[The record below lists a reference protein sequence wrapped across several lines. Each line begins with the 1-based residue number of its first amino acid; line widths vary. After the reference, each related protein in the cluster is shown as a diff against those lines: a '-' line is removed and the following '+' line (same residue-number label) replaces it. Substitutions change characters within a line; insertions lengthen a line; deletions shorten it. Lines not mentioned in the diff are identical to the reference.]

1 MRAEVRV
8 TRILLVAWAL
18 AVCVAMAT
26 AQAPQA
32 PPVTPMKFAHYP
44 AADIRA
50 LATTL
55 KGGGQIKWSRLHRG
69 DHDFQGM
76 SFRAKSA
83 GAPEMHNN
91 WADLYYII
99 DGEVLPHPGG
109 TLEGGSEGN
118 PGSGEFGGGKINGAK
133 VVRLAAGDIA
143 SSAAGVPHWWEVEPG
158 KTVTYMTVKILKQP
172 NLQGSIAA
180 RGANTPALTPAQFV
194 HYKAA
199 DLKHFVDTLKKGES
213 IKFPSVHRG
222 DHQFQNISHRAKSSA
237 NAELHKNWADLY
249 YVLDGEV
256 TIRYG
261 DRLEGGKEGA
271 DGEVRGGEIVGNVTR
286 QKLVAGDVASAP
298 AGVPHFWEVEDGKSV
313 TYLTVKLGKKH

>member
-1 MRAEVRV
+1 MSKA
-8 TRILLVAWAL
+8 LVAAS
-18 AVCVAMAT
+18 AVVFCVALAT
-26 AQAPQA
+26 AQAPQP
-32 PPVTPMKFAHYP
+32 PPVTPLKFAYYP
-44 AADIRA
+44 ATDLKA
-50 LATTL
+50 LANTL
-55 KGGGQIKWSRLHRG
+55 KGGGQIKFPRLHRG

-83 GAPEMHNN
+83 GGPEMHNN
-91 WADLYYII
+91 WADLYYIL
-99 DGEVLPHPGG
+99 DGEVLHHTGG
-109 TLEGGSEGN
+109 TLEGGTERT
-118 PGSGEFGGGKINGAK
+118 PGSGEFGGGKIAGAK

-143 SSAAGVPHWWEVEPG
+143 SSAAGVPHFWEVEPG

-172 NLQGSIAA
+172 NLHTATA
-180 RGANTPALTPAQFV
+180 TPTQFV

-199 DLKHFVDTLKKGES
+199 DLKSLVDTLKRGET

-222 DHQFQNISHRAKSSA
+222 DHQFQNISHRVKSSGS
-237 NAELHKNWADLY
+237 AELHKNWADLY

-261 DRLEGGKEGA
+261 DRLEGGKEAA

-298 AGVPHFWEVEDGKSV
+298 AGVPHFWEVENGKSV
-313 TYLTVKLGKKH
+313 TYLTVKLGKKHN

>member
-1 MRAEVRV
+1 MKPLVSASA
-8 TRILLVAWAL
+8 LLF
-18 AVCVAMAT
+18 CVATGT
-26 AQAPQA
+26 AQAPQP
-32 PPVTPMKFAHYP
+32 PPVTPMKFAYYS
-44 AADIRA
+44 AADITA
-50 LATTL
+50 LANTL
-55 KGGGQIKWSRLHRG
+55 KGGGRIKWNRLHRG

-83 GAPEMHNN
+83 GAPELHNN
-91 WADLYYII
+91 WADLYYIL
-99 DGEVLPHPGG
+99 DGEVLHHTGG
-109 TLEGGSEGN
+109 TLEGGKERN
-118 PGSGEFGGGKINGAK
+118 PGSGEFGGGKIVGANT
-133 VVRLAAGDIA
+133 VRLAAGDIA
-143 SSAAGVPHWWEVEPG
+143 SSAAGAPHWWEVEPG
-158 KTVTYMTVKILKQP
+158 KTVTYMTVKIQKQP
-172 NLQGSIAA
+172 NLQAAIAA
-180 RGANTPALTPAQFV
+180 PGNNRPALTPTQFV

-199 DLKHFVDTLKKGES
+199 DLKAFVDTLKRGER

-249 YVLDGEV
+249 YILDGEV

-286 QKLVAGDVASAP
+286 QKLAAGDVASAP
-298 AGVPHFWEVEDGKSV
+298 AGVPHFWEVEPGKSV

>member
-1 MRAEVRV
+1 MKPLVSASA
-8 TRILLVAWAL
+8 LLF
-18 AVCVAMAT
+18 CVATAT
-26 AQAPQA
+26 AQPPQ
-32 PPVTPMKFAHYP
+32 PPSVTPMKFAHYP
-44 AADIRA
+44 AADLRA
-50 LATTL
+50 LANTL
-55 KGGGQIKWSRLHRG
+55 KSGGQIKWNRLHRG
-69 DHDFQGM
+69 DHDFRGM

-83 GAPEMHNN
+83 GAPELHNN
-91 WADLYYII
+91 WADLYYIL
-99 DGEVLPHPGG
+99 DGEVLHHTGG
-109 TLEGGSEGN
+109 TLEGGTERS
-118 PGSGEFGGGKINGAK
+118 PGSGEFGGGKIVGAK

-172 NLQGSIAA
+172 NLQSAIAA
-180 RGANTPALTPAQFV
+180 PGANTPPLTPTQFV

-199 DLKHFVDTLKKGES
+199 DLKHFVDTLKGGEP

-249 YVLDGEV
+249 YILDGEV

-271 DGEVRGGEIVGNVTR
+271 DGEVRGGEIVGNVTQQR
-286 QKLVAGDVASAP
+286 LAAGDVASAP
-298 AGVPHFWEVEDGKSV
+298 AGVPHFWEVEPGKSV

>member
-1 MRAEVRV
+1 M
-8 TRILLVAWAL
+8 RILVVASGL
-18 AVCVAMAT
+18 LLCVAMAT

-32 PPVTPMKFAHYP
+32 PPVTPMKFAYYP
-44 AADIRA
+44 ATDLKA

-55 KGGGQIKWSRLHRG
+55 KGGGQIKFNRLHRG

-83 GAPEMHNN
+83 GGPEMHNN
-91 WADLYYII
+91 WADLYYILE
-99 DGEVLPHPGG
+99 GEVLHHTGG
-109 TLEGGSEGN
+109 TLEGGTERN
-118 PGSGEFGGGKINGAK
+118 PGSGEFGGGKIVGAK
-133 VVRLAAGDIA
+133 VARLAAGDIA
-143 SSAAGVPHWWEVEPG
+143 SSAAGVPHWWEVEPD

-172 NLQGSIAA
+172 NLHT
-180 RGANTPALTPAQFV
+180 ANSTPTQFV

-199 DLKHFVDTLKKGES
+199 DLKAFVETLKKGET

-261 DRLEGGKEGA
+261 DRLEGGKEAA

-298 AGVPHFWEVEDGKSV
+298 AGVPHFWEVEPGKSV

>member
-1 MRAEVRV
+1 VKQM
-8 TRILLVAWAL
+8 LVVASTL
-18 AVCVAMAT
+18 AFCVAVAV
-26 AQAPQA
+26 AQAPQP
-32 PPVTPMKFAHYP
+32 PPVTPMKFAYYP
-44 AADIRA
+44 ASDIKA

-55 KGGGQIKWSRLHRG
+55 KGGGTITFPRLHRG

-76 SFRAKSA
+76 SFRPKSA
-83 GAPEMHNN
+83 GAPELHNN

-99 DGEVLPHPGG
+99 DGEVLHHTGG
-109 TLEGGSEGN
+109 TLEGGTERN
-118 PGSGEFGGGKINGAK
+118 PGSGEFGGGKLVGARA
-133 VVRLAAGDIA
+133 VRLGAGDIA
-143 SSAAGVPHWWEVEPG
+143 SSAAGQPHWWEIEPG

-172 NLQGSIAA
+172 NLHTATA
-180 RGANTPALTPAQFV
+180 TPSQFV

-199 DLKHFVDTLKKGES
+199 ELKALVDTLKRGET
-213 IKFPSVHRG
+213 ITFPSVHRG
-222 DHQFQNISHRAKSSA
+222 DHQFQNVSHRAKSSA

-261 DRLEGGKEGA
+261 DRLEGGKEAA

-298 AGVPHFWEVEDGKSV
+298 AGVPHFWEVEPGKSV
-313 TYLTVKLGKKH
+313 TYLTVKLAKKH

>member
-1 MRAEVRV
+1 MN
-8 TRILLVAWAL
+8 RILIVASSL
-18 AVCVAMAT
+18 LICVAMAT
-26 AQAPQA
+26 AQAPQP
-32 PPVTPMKFAHYP
+32 PPVTPMKFAYYP
-44 AADIRA
+44 ASDIKA
-50 LATTL
+50 LANTL
-55 KGGGQIKWSRLHRG
+55 KGGGQIKFNRLHRG

-83 GAPEMHNN
+83 GGPEMHNN

-99 DGEVLPHPGG
+99 DGEVLHHTGG
-109 TLEGGSEGN
+109 TLEGGTERN
-118 PGSGEFGGGKINGAK
+118 PGSGEFGGGKIVGAK
-133 VVRLAAGDIA
+133 AVRLSAGDIA

-172 NLQGSIAA
+172 NLHTATS
-180 RGANTPALTPAQFV
+180 TPTQFV

-199 DLKHFVDTLKKGES
+199 DLKALVDTLKRGET

-222 DHQFQNISHRAKSSA
+222 DHQFQNISHRNKSSA

-298 AGVPHFWEVEDGKSV
+298 AGVPHFWEVEPGKSV
-313 TYLTVKLGKKH
+313 TYMTVKIGKKH

>member
-1 MRAEVRV
+1 MKMLVVASG
-8 TRILLVAWAL
+8 LLF
-18 AVCVAMAT
+18 CVAMAA
-26 AQAPQA
+26 AQGPQQ
-32 PPVTPMKFAHYP
+32 PPVTPMKFAYYP
-44 AADIRA
+44 TADLKT
-50 LATTL
+50 LANTL
-55 KGGGQIKWSRLHRG
+55 KSGGQIKFNRLHRG

-83 GAPEMHNN
+83 GGPEMHNN
-91 WADLYYII
+91 WADLYYIL
-99 DGEVLPHPGG
+99 DGEVLHHTGG
-109 TLEGGSEGN
+109 TLEGGTERT
-118 PGSGEFGGGKINGAK
+118 PGTGEFGGGKINGAK

-172 NLQGSIAA
+172 NLHTGNA
-180 RGANTPALTPAQFV
+180 TPTQFV

-199 DLKHFVDTLKKGES
+199 ELKTFVDTLKRGES

-222 DHQFQNISHRAKSSA
+222 DHQFQNISHRAKSSGG
-237 NAELHKNWADLY
+237 AELHKNWADLY

-286 QKLVAGDVASAP
+286 QKLSAGDVASAP
-298 AGVPHFWEVEDGKSV
+298 AGVPHFWEVEPGKSV

>member
-1 MRAEVRV
+1 M
-8 TRILLVAWAL
+8 RILVVASGL
-18 AVCVAMAT
+18 LLCVAMAT

-32 PPVTPMKFAHYP
+32 PPVTPMKFAYYP
-44 AADIRA
+44 ATDLKA

-55 KGGGQIKWSRLHRG
+55 KGGGQIKFNRLHRG

-83 GAPEMHNN
+83 GGPEMHNN
-91 WADLYYII
+91 WADLYYILE
-99 DGEVLPHPGG
+99 GEVLHHTGG
-109 TLEGGSEGN
+109 TLEGGTERN
-118 PGSGEFGGGKINGAK
+118 PGSGEFGGGKIVGAK
-133 VVRLAAGDIA
+133 VARLAAGDIA

-172 NLQGSIAA
+172 NLHT
-180 RGANTPALTPAQFV
+180 ANSTPTQFV

-199 DLKHFVDTLKKGES
+199 DLKAFVETLKKGET

-261 DRLEGGKEGA
+261 DRLEGGKEAA

-298 AGVPHFWEVEDGKSV
+298 AGVPHFWEVEPGKSV

>member
-1 MRAEVRV
+1 MNKA
-8 TRILLVAWAL
+8 LVAL
-18 AVCVAMAT
+18 SAVVFCVAMAT
-26 AQAPQA
+26 AQAPQ
-32 PPVTPMKFAHYP
+32 PPPQTPMKFAYYP
-44 AADIRA
+44 ATDLKA
-50 LATTL
+50 LANTL
-55 KGGGQIKWSRLHRG
+55 KSGGQIKFNRLHRG

-83 GAPEMHNN
+83 GGPEMHNN
-91 WADLYYII
+91 WADLYYIL
-99 DGEVLPHPGG
+99 DGEVLHHTGG
-109 TLEGGSEGN
+109 TLEGGTERN
-118 PGSGEFGGGKINGAK
+118 PGTGEFGGGKIVGAK
-133 VVRLAAGDIA
+133 AVRLAAGDIA

-172 NLQGSIAA
+172 NLHTATS
-180 RGANTPALTPAQFV
+180 TPTQWA

-199 DLKHFVDTLKKGES
+199 DLKAFVDTLKKGET
-213 IKFPSVHRG
+213 IKFPSIHRG

-237 NAELHKNWADLY
+237 SAELHKNWADLY

-261 DRLEGGKEGA
+261 DRLEGGKEGT

-298 AGVPHFWEVEDGKSV
+298 AGVPHFWEVEPGKSV

>member
-1 MRAEVRV
+1 MNKA
-8 TRILLVAWAL
+8 LVAGS
-18 AVCVAMAT
+18 AVVFCVALAT
-26 AQAPQA
+26 AQAPQP
-32 PPVTPMKFAHYP
+32 PPVTPMKFAYYP
-44 AADIRA
+44 ATDLKT
-50 LATTL
+50 LANTL
-55 KGGGQIKWSRLHRG
+55 KSGGQIKFNRLHRG

-83 GAPEMHNN
+83 GGPEMHNN
-91 WADLYYII
+91 WADLYYIL
-99 DGEVLPHPGG
+99 DGEVLHHTGG
-109 TLEGGSEGN
+109 TLEGGTERN
-118 PGSGEFGGGKINGAK
+118 PGTGEFGGGKIAGAK

-143 SSAAGVPHWWEVEPG
+143 SSAAGVPHFWEVEPG

-172 NLQGSIAA
+172 NLHTATA
-180 RGANTPALTPAQFV
+180 TPTQFV
-194 HYKAA
+194 HYNAP
-199 DLKHFVDTLKKGES
+199 DLKPFVYTLKRGDK

-237 NAELHKNWADLY
+237 GAELHKNWADLY

-261 DRLEGGKEGA
+261 DRLEGGKEGT

-298 AGVPHFWEVEDGKSV
+298 AGVPHFWEVEPGKSV
-313 TYLTVKLGKKH
+313 TYLTVKLGKKHN

>member
-1 MRAEVRV
+1 MNKA
-8 TRILLVAWAL
+8 LVAVSAVVFGVAL
-18 AVCVAMAT
+18 AT
-26 AQAPQA
+26 AQAPQ
-32 PPVTPMKFAHYP
+32 PPPQTPLKFAYYP
-44 AADIRA
+44 ATDLKA
-50 LATTL
+50 LANTL
-55 KGGGQIKWSRLHRG
+55 KGGSQIKFPRLHRG

-83 GAPEMHNN
+83 GGPEMHNN
-91 WADLYYII
+91 WADLYYIL
-99 DGEVLPHPGG
+99 DGEVLHHTGG
-109 TLEGGSEGN
+109 TLEGGTERN
-118 PGSGEFGGGKINGAK
+118 PGSGEFGGGKIAGAK
-133 VVRLAAGDIA
+133 VVRLGAGDIA
-143 SSAAGVPHWWEVEPG
+143 SSAAGVPHFWEVEPG

-172 NLQGSIAA
+172 NLHTATA
-180 RGANTPALTPAQFV
+180 TPTQFV

-199 DLKHFVDTLKKGES
+199 DLKSFVDTLKRGET

-237 NAELHKNWADLY
+237 SAELHKNWADLY

-261 DRLEGGKEGA
+261 DQLEGGKEGA

-298 AGVPHFWEVEDGKSV
+298 AGVPHFWEVENGKSV

>member
-1 MRAEVRV
+1 MNKA
-8 TRILLVAWAL
+8 LVAAS
-18 AVCVAMAT
+18 AVVFCVALAT
-26 AQAPQA
+26 AQAPQP
-32 PPVTPMKFAHYP
+32 PPVTPLKFAYYP
-44 AADIRA
+44 ATDLKA
-50 LATTL
+50 LANTL
-55 KGGGQIKWSRLHRG
+55 KSGGQIKFNRLHRG

-83 GAPEMHNN
+83 GGPEMHNN

-99 DGEVLPHPGG
+99 DGEVLHHTGG
-109 TLEGGSEGN
+109 TLEGGTERT
-118 PGSGEFGGGKINGAK
+118 PGSGEFGGGKIAGAK

-143 SSAAGVPHWWEVEPG
+143 SSAAGVPHFWEVEPG

-172 NLQGSIAA
+172 NLHTATA
-180 RGANTPALTPAQFV
+180 TPTQFV

-199 DLKHFVDTLKKGES
+199 DLKTFVDTLKRGET

-237 NAELHKNWADLY
+237 GAELHKNWADLY

-298 AGVPHFWEVEDGKSV
+298 AGVPHFWEVENGKSV

>member
-1 MRAEVRV
+1 MN
-8 TRILLVAWAL
+8 RILIIAPAL
-18 AVCVAMAT
+18 LFCISVAM
-26 AQAPQA
+26 AQAPQ

-44 AADIRA
+44 ATEIKT
-50 LATTL
+50 LANTL
-55 KGGGQIKWSRLHRG
+55 KGGGQIKFPRLHRG

-83 GAPEMHNN
+83 GGPEMHNN

-99 DGEVLPHPGG
+99 DGEVLHHTGG
-109 TLEGGSEGN
+109 TLEGGTERN
-118 PGSGEFGGGKINGAK
+118 PGSGEFGGGKIVGAK
-133 VVRLAAGDIA
+133 AVRLSAGDIA
-143 SSAAGVPHWWEVEPG
+143 SSAAGVPHWWEIEPG

-172 NLQGSIAA
+172 NLHTASS
-180 RGANTPALTPAQFV
+180 TPTQFV

-199 DLKHFVDTLKKGES
+199 DLKAMVDTLKRGETN
-213 IKFPSVHRG
+213 KFPSVHRG
-222 DHQFQNISHRAKSSA
+222 DHHFQNISHRAKSSA

-298 AGVPHFWEVEDGKSV
+298 AGVPHFWEVEPGKSV
-313 TYLTVKLGKKH
+313 TYMTVKIGKKH

>member
-1 MRAEVRV
+1 MNKA
-8 TRILLVAWAL
+8 LVAASAVVFCAAL
-18 AVCVAMAT
+18 AT
-26 AQAPQA
+26 AQAPQP
-32 PPVTPMKFAHYP
+32 PPVTPLKFAYYP
-44 AADIRA
+44 ATDLKA
-50 LATTL
+50 LANTL
-55 KGGGQIKWSRLHRG
+55 KGGGQIKFNRLHRG

-76 SFRAKSA
+76 SFRPKSA
-83 GAPEMHNN
+83 GGPEMHNN
-91 WADLYYII
+91 WADLYYIL
-99 DGEVLPHPGG
+99 DGEVLHHTGG
-109 TLEGGSEGN
+109 TLEGGTERN
-118 PGSGEFGGGKINGAK
+118 PGTGEFGGGKIAGAK

-143 SSAAGVPHWWEVEPG
+143 SSAAGVPHFWEVEPG

-172 NLQGSIAA
+172 NLHTATA
-180 RGANTPALTPAQFV
+180 TPTQFV

-199 DLKHFVDTLKKGES
+199 DLKTFVDTLKRGET

-237 NAELHKNWADLY
+237 SAELHKNWADLY

-261 DRLEGGKEGA
+261 DRMEGGKEGA

-286 QKLVAGDVASAP
+286 QKLVAGDVASTP
-298 AGVPHFWEVEDGKSV
+298 AGVPHFWEVENGKSV

>member
-1 MRAEVRV
+1 MN
-8 TRILLVAWAL
+8 RILIVASSLVI
-18 AVCVAMAT
+18 CVAMAT
-26 AQAPQA
+26 AQAPQP
-32 PPVTPMKFAHYP
+32 PPVTPMKFAYYP
-44 AADIRA
+44 AADIKA
-50 LATTL
+50 LANTL
-55 KGGGQIKWSRLHRG
+55 KSGGQIKWNRLHRG

-83 GAPEMHNN
+83 GGPEMHNN

-99 DGEVLPHPGG
+99 DGEVLHHTGG
-109 TLEGGSEGN
+109 TLEGGTERN
-118 PGSGEFGGGKINGAK
+118 PGSGEFGGGKIVGAK
-133 VVRLAAGDIA
+133 AVRLAAGDIA
-143 SSAAGVPHWWEVEPG
+143 SSAAGVPHWWEIEPG

-172 NLQGSIAA
+172 NLHTATS
-180 RGANTPALTPAQFV
+180 TPTQFV

-199 DLKHFVDTLKKGES
+199 DLKALVDTVKRGET

-222 DHQFQNISHRAKSSA
+222 DHQFQNISHRNKSSA

-298 AGVPHFWEVEDGKSV
+298 AGVPHFWEVEPGKSV
-313 TYLTVKLGKKH
+313 TYMTVKIGKKH

>member
-1 MRAEVRV
+1 
-8 TRILLVAWAL
+8 
-18 AVCVAMAT
+18 
-26 AQAPQA
+26 
-32 PPVTPMKFAHYP
+32 MKFAYYS
-44 AADIRA
+44 AADIKA
-50 LATTL
+50 LANTL
-55 KGGGQIKWSRLHRG
+55 KSGGQIKFNRLHRG

-83 GAPEMHNN
+83 GGPEMHNN

-99 DGEVLPHPGG
+99 DGEVLHHTGG
-109 TLEGGSEGN
+109 TLEGGTERN
-118 PGSGEFGGGKINGAK
+118 PGSGEFGGGKIAGAK
-133 VVRLAAGDIA
+133 VVKLAAGDIA
-143 SSAAGVPHWWEVEPG
+143 SSAAGVPHYWEVEPG

-172 NLQGSIAA
+172 NLHTGNA
-180 RGANTPALTPAQFV
+180 TPTQFV

-199 DLKHFVDTLKKGES
+199 DLKGFVDTLKRGET

-237 NAELHKNWADLY
+237 SPELHKNWADLY

-286 QKLVAGDVASAP
+286 QKLAAGDVASAP
-298 AGVPHFWEVEDGKSV
+298 AGVPHFWEVEPGKSV
-313 TYLTVKLGKKH
+313 TYLTVKLAKKQ

>member
-1 MRAEVRV
+1 MKFLVGASG
-8 TRILLVAWAL
+8 LLL
-18 AVCVAMAT
+18 CVAMAT

-32 PPVTPMKFAHYP
+32 PPVTPTKFAYYP
-44 AADIRA
+44 ASEIKA
-50 LATTL
+50 LNNTL
-55 KGGGQIKWSRLHRG
+55 KGGGQIKFNRLHRG

-83 GAPEMHNN
+83 GAPELHNN

-99 DGEVLPHPGG
+99 DGEVLHHTGG
-109 TLEGGSEGN
+109 TLEGGTERN
-118 PGSGEFGGGKINGAK
+118 PGSGEFGGGKLVGAK
-133 VVRLAAGDIA
+133 VVRLAAGDLA
-143 SSAAGVPHWWEVEPG
+143 SSAAGSPHWWEVEPG

-172 NLQGSIAA
+172 NLHT
-180 RGANTPALTPAQFV
+180 ANATPSQFV

-199 DLKHFVDTLKKGES
+199 DLKTFVDTLKRGDT

-222 DHQFQNISHRAKSSA
+222 DHNFQNISHRNKSSA

-261 DRLEGGKEGA
+261 DRLEGGKEGN

-286 QKLVAGDVASAP
+286 QKLSAGDVASAP
-298 AGVPHFWEVEDGKSV
+298 AGVPHFWEVEPGKSV
-313 TYLTVKLGKKH
+313 TYLTVKLGKKHN